1 MCYHIDVMESVLII
15 LLAAVLFSAAYAGLS
30 AAPWV
35 PTKKGDIER
44 LVTLAK
50 VKPGD
55 VVYEL
60 GCGDGRVLVKLVQ
73 TLGARGIGIEISI
86 LQMLVAKIR
95 AAMSHADVTIKW
107 ASLFKTSLRNADFVY
122 LFLMPA
128 AYAKI
133 RPKLEAELKPGARV
147 VSYVWPI
154 PGWEAKEVSKEA
166 GKLDLYLYER

>member
-1 MCYHIDVMESVLII
+1 MEAFFI
-15 LLAAVLFSAAYAGLS
+15 LLLAVVLLSAAYAGLS

-44 LVTLAK
+44 LLKLARLQ
-50 VKPGD
+50 PREI
-55 VVYEL
+55 VYEL

-73 TLGARGIGIEISI
+73 TSGARGVGIEVSI

-95 AAMSHADVTIKW
+95 AAISHADVSIKW
-107 ASLFKTSLRNADFVY
+107 ASFFKTNLRDADFVY

-133 RPKLEAELKPGARV
+133 QPKLEAELKPGARV
-147 VSYVWPI
+147 VTYVWPI
-154 PGWEAKEVSKEA
+154 QGWEAKEVSREE
-166 GKLDLYLYER
+166 GRLDLYLYER